1 MNYHQIINVVIFN
14 KSKIIFPAVL
24 SVVIIFLVLNFIFPL
39 TYNAEVSILP
49 PEKNSE
55 MGGLGALLGADGFSN
70 MVTGG
75 MGNANSQLFMEIIKS
90 RNASL
95 YVVEKFKL
103 DKFYDVKNKI
113 IAAKKLSGNLSIEVT
128 KEGIIK
134 LNVDVK
140 TSFFPFLYKE
150 KVESVRKLA
159 ASLSNGFVEALDKIN
174 RNKLSSKAKRAR
186 EYIETQLT
194 VIKVKLDSVE
204 QELTDFQKKNK
215 TIALPEQL
223 NAALETATKIKAE
236 IVSSE
241 IQLGIMQF
249 NAKEDN
255 RAYIALK
262 NKLDE
267 LNYQYSKIESGGNDF
282 LIAFENVPELGRQL
296 ARLMRDVRI
305 QNEVYLL
312 LQQQYYKE
320 KIQENRDIPTIEVLD
335 EAIPPLKATAP
346 RPIFSSVLGGVFIFF
361 ILALIVVVKEKKII
375 ELKNKKEN

>member
-1 MNYHQIINVVIFN
+1 MNYHQIINVLVFN
-14 KSKIIFPAVL
+14 KSKIFLPTVI
-24 SVVIIFLVLNFIFPL
+24 SVVFIFLVLNFIFPL

-140 TSFFPFLYKE
+140 TGFFPFLYKE
-150 KVESVRKLA
+150 EVESVRKLA

-174 RNKLSSKAKRAR
+174 QSKLSSKAKRAR
-186 EYIETQLT
+186 QYIETQLT
-194 VIKVKLDSVE
+194 STKVKLDSVE
-204 QELTDFQKKNK
+204 QELTNFQKKNK

-223 NAALETATKIKAE
+223 TAALETAAKLKAE
-236 IVSSE
+236 IVTTE
-241 IQLGIMQF
+241 IQLGLMQY

-255 RAYIALK
+255 RAYVALK

-267 LNYQYSKIESGGNDF
+267 LSSQYSKIESGNNDF
-282 LIAFENVPELGRQL
+282 LLAFENVPDLGRLL

-335 EAIPPLKATAP
+335 EAIPPLKASAP
-346 RPIFSSVLGGVFIFF
+346 RPVFSSLLSGLFIFF
-361 ILALIVVVKEKKII
+361 ILALIIVVKEKGIM
-375 ELKNKKEN
+375 ELKSKKEN

>member
-1 MNYHQIINVVIFN
+1 MNYHQIINVLVFN
-14 KSKIIFPAVL
+14 KSKIFLPTVI
-24 SVVIIFLVLNFIFPL
+24 SVVLIFLVLNFIFPL

-140 TSFFPFLYKE
+140 TGFFPFLYKE
-150 KVESVRKLA
+150 EVESVRKLA

-174 RNKLSSKAKRAR
+174 QSKLSSKAKRAR
-186 EYIETQLT
+186 QYIETQLT
-194 VIKVKLDSVE
+194 STKVKLDSVE
-204 QELTDFQKKNK
+204 QELTNFQKKNK

-223 NAALETATKIKAE
+223 TAALETAAKIKAE
-236 IVSSE
+236 IVSTE
-241 IQLGIMQF
+241 IQIGLMQY

-255 RAYIALK
+255 RAYVALK

-267 LNYQYSKIESGGNDF
+267 LSIQYSKIESGNNDF
-282 LIAFENVPELGRQL
+282 LLAFENVPDLGRLL

-335 EAIPPLKATAP
+335 EAIPPLKASAP
-346 RPIFSSVLGGVFIFF
+346 RPIFSSLLGGLFIFL
-361 ILALIVVVKEKKII
+361 ILSLMIVIKEKKTI
-375 ELKNKKEN
+375 ELKNKKGN

>member
-1 MNYHQIINVVIFN
+1 MNYHQIINVLVFN
-14 KSKIIFPAVL
+14 KSKIFLPTVI
-24 SVVIIFLVLNFIFPL
+24 SVVFIFLVLNFIFPL

-140 TSFFPFLYKE
+140 TGFFPFLYKE
-150 KVESVRKLA
+150 EVESVRKLA

-174 RNKLSSKAKRAR
+174 RSKLSSKAKRAR
-186 EYIETQLT
+186 QYIETQLT
-194 VIKVKLDSVE
+194 STKVKLDSVE
-204 QELTDFQKKNK
+204 QELTNFQKKNK

-223 NAALETATKIKAE
+223 TAALETAAKLKAE
-236 IVSSE
+236 IVTTE
-241 IQLGIMQF
+241 IQLGLMQY

-255 RAYIALK
+255 RAYVALK

-267 LNYQYSKIESGGNDF
+267 LSIQYSKIESGNNDF
-282 LIAFENVPELGRQL
+282 LLAFENVPDLGRLL

-335 EAIPPLKATAP
+335 EAIPPLKASAP
-346 RPIFSSVLGGVFIFF
+346 RPIFSSLLGGLFIFL
-361 ILALIVVVKEKKII
+361 ILSLMIVIKEKKII
-375 ELKNKKEN
+375 ELKNKKGN

>member
-1 MNYHQIINVVIFN
+1 MNYHQIINVLVFN
-14 KSKIIFPAVL
+14 KSKIFLPTVI
-24 SVVIIFLVLNFIFPL
+24 SVVFIFLVLNFIFPL

-140 TSFFPFLYKE
+140 TGFFPFLYKE
-150 KVESVRKLA
+150 EVESVRKLA

-174 RNKLSSKAKRAR
+174 QSKLSSKAKRAR
-186 EYIETQLT
+186 QYIETQLT
-194 VIKVKLDSVE
+194 STKVKLDSVE
-204 QELTDFQKKNK
+204 QELTNFQKKNK

-223 NAALETATKIKAE
+223 TAALETAAKLKAE
-236 IVSSE
+236 IVTTE
-241 IQLGIMQF
+241 IQLGLMQY

-255 RAYIALK
+255 RAYVALK

-267 LNYQYSKIESGGNDF
+267 LSIQYSKIESGNNDF
-282 LIAFENVPELGRQL
+282 LLAFENVPDLGRLL

-335 EAIPPLKATAP
+335 EAIPPLKASAP
-346 RPIFSSVLGGVFIFF
+346 RPVFSSLLSGLFIFF
-361 ILALIVVVKEKKII
+361 ILALIIVVKEKGIM
-375 ELKNKKEN
+375 ELKSKKEN

>member
-1 MNYHQIINVVIFN
+1 MNYHQIINVLVFN
-14 KSKIIFPAVL
+14 KSKIFLPTVI
-24 SVVIIFLVLNFIFPL
+24 SVVFIFLVLNFIFPL

-140 TSFFPFLYKE
+140 TGFFPFLYKE
-150 KVESVRKLA
+150 EVESVRKLA

-174 RNKLSSKAKRAR
+174 RSKLSSKAKRAR
-186 EYIETQLT
+186 QYIETQLT
-194 VIKVKLDSVE
+194 STKVKLDSVE
-204 QELTDFQKKNK
+204 QELTNFQKKNK

-223 NAALETATKIKAE
+223 TAALETAAKIKAE
-236 IVSSE
+236 IVSTE
-241 IQLGIMQF
+241 IQLGLMQY

-255 RAYIALK
+255 RAYVALK

-267 LNYQYSKIESGGNDF
+267 LSIQYSKIESGNNDF
-282 LIAFENVPELGRQL
+282 LLAFENVPDLGRLL

-335 EAIPPLKATAP
+335 EAIPPLKASAP
-346 RPIFSSVLGGVFIFF
+346 RPIFSSLLGGLFIFL
-361 ILALIVVVKEKKII
+361 ILSLMIVIKEKKII
-375 ELKNKKEN
+375 ELKNKKGN

>member
-1 MNYHQIINVVIFN
+1 MNYHQIINVLVFN
-14 KSKIIFPAVL
+14 KSKIFLPTVI
-24 SVVIIFLVLNFIFPL
+24 SVVFIFLVLNFIFPL

-70 MVTGG
+70 IVTGG

-140 TSFFPFLYKE
+140 TGFFPFLYKE
-150 KVESVRKLA
+150 EVESVRKLA

-174 RNKLSSKAKRAR
+174 QSKLSSKAKRAR
-186 EYIETQLT
+186 QYIETQLT
-194 VIKVKLDSVE
+194 STKVKLDSVE
-204 QELTDFQKKNK
+204 QELTNFQKKNK

-223 NAALETATKIKAE
+223 TAALETAAKIKAE
-236 IVSSE
+236 IVSTE
-241 IQLGIMQF
+241 IQLGLMQY

-255 RAYIALK
+255 RAYVALK

-267 LNYQYSKIESGGNDF
+267 LSIQYSKIESGNNDF
-282 LIAFENVPELGRQL
+282 LLAFENVPDLGRLL

-335 EAIPPLKATAP
+335 EAIPPLKASAP
-346 RPIFSSVLGGVFIFF
+346 RPIFSSLLGGLFIFL
-361 ILALIVVVKEKKII
+361 ILSLMIVIKEKKII
-375 ELKNKKEN
+375 ELKNKKGN

>member
-1 MNYHQIINVVIFN
+1 MNYHQIINVLVFN
-14 KSKIIFPAVL
+14 KSKIFLPTVI
-24 SVVIIFLVLNFIFPL
+24 SVVFIFLVLNFIFPL

-140 TSFFPFLYKE
+140 TGFFPFLYKE
-150 KVESVRKLA
+150 EVESVRKLA

-174 RNKLSSKAKRAR
+174 QSKLSSKAKRAR
-186 EYIETQLT
+186 QYIETQLT
-194 VIKVKLDSVE
+194 STKVKLDSVE
-204 QELTDFQKKNK
+204 QELTNFQKKNK

-223 NAALETATKIKAE
+223 TAALETAAKLKAE
-236 IVSSE
+236 IVTTE
-241 IQLGIMQF
+241 IQLGLMQY

-255 RAYIALK
+255 RFYC
-262 NKLDE
+262 
-267 LNYQYSKIESGGNDF
+267 
-282 LIAFENVPELGRQL
+282 
-296 ARLMRDVRI
+296 
-305 QNEVYLL
+305 LL
-312 LQQQYYKE
+312 
-320 KIQENRDIPTIEVLD
+320 
-335 EAIPPLKATAP
+335 
-346 RPIFSSVLGGVFIFF
+346 S
-361 ILALIVVVKEKKII
+361 
-375 ELKNKKEN
+375 

>member
-1 MNYHQIINVVIFN
+1 MNYHQIINVLVFN
-14 KSKIIFPAVL
+14 KSKIFLPTVI
-24 SVVIIFLVLNFIFPL
+24 SVVFIFLVLNFIFPL

-140 TSFFPFLYKE
+140 TGFFPFLYKE
-150 KVESVRKLA
+150 EVESVRKLA

-174 RNKLSSKAKRAR
+174 RSKLSSKAKRAR
-186 EYIETQLT
+186 QYIETQLT
-194 VIKVKLDSVE
+194 STKVKLDSVE
-204 QELTDFQKKNK
+204 QELTNFQKKNK

-223 NAALETATKIKAE
+223 TAALETAAKIKAE
-236 IVSSE
+236 IVSTE
-241 IQLGIMQF
+241 IQLGLMQY

-255 RAYIALK
+255 RAYVALK

-267 LNYQYSKIESGGNDF
+267 LSIQYSKIESGNNDF
-282 LIAFENVPELGRQL
+282 LLAFENVPDLGRLL

-335 EAIPPLKATAP
+335 EAIPPLKASAP
-346 RPIFSSVLGGVFIFF
+346 RPVFSSLLSGLFIFF
-361 ILALIVVVKEKKII
+361 ILALIIVVKEKGIM
-375 ELKNKKEN
+375 ELKSKKEN